1 MEPEARQWVLLA
13 RSKEAVGE
21 EGGQEERGRRVSMAQ
36 LGIQVDGS
44 RFS

>member
-1 MEPEARQWVLLA
+1 MEPQARQWVLLA

-21 EGGQEERGRRVSMAQ
+21 ENVEEDGGSRVSMTS
-36 LGIQVDGS
+36 LGVEVDGS